1 MSTIRP
7 DLPAIPAPSQG
18 AAPAVRAAQ
27 ADFFR
32 AAMAQVGGYAQTPP
46 ASAPA
51 AAETPKTAQG
61 DRPVRPGSLLDI
73 RV

>member
-32 AAMAQVGGYAQTPP
+32 AAMAQVGVYAQTPG
-46 ASAPA
+46 ASTPA
-51 AAETPKTAQG
+51 AAETPKAAQG

>member
-7 DLPAIPAPSQG
+7 DLPAIPAPTSG
-18 AAPAVRAAQ
+18 TVPAVRAAQ

-32 AAMAQVGGYAQTPP
+32 AAMAQVGGYAQTPAAP
-46 ASAPA
+46 APA
-51 AAETPKTAQG
+51 AAETPKAAQG